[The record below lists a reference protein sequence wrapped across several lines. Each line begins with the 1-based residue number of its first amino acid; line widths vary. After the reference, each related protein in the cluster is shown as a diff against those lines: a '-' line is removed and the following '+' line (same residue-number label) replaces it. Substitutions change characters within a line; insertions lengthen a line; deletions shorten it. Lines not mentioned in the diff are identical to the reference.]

1 MKTGTRLASAVC
13 DTEVM
18 VIRGAEV
25 ELACGGA
32 PMVEP
37 GSERPGGG
45 PVAGLDGG
53 TDLGKR
59 YAHDASG
66 LQVLCVKPGSG
77 TLTVAGVPLEL
88 MASKQLPSSD

>member
-18 VIRGAEV
+18 VVRGAEV

-32 PMVEP
+32 PMVEV
-37 GSERPGGG
+37 GGLRPGGG
-45 PVAGLDGG
+45 PAEGLAGG
-53 TDLGKR
+53 TNLGKR
-59 YAHDASG
+59 YAHEDTG
-66 LQVLCVKPGSG
+66 LQVLCIKAGAG
-77 TLTVAGVPLEL
+77 TLTVAGAPLEL